1 MKLRILNNSIRLRL
15 SKSEVQNLM
24 EKPSIEAKT
33 NFPSGENLKYRL
45 KKGNSEEV
53 SFSNNELVI
62 RLDTQE
68 TEAWC
73 RSEKVGIRKSFAI
86 KTGPL
91 IVLIEKD
98 FQCLVGDEKIDQSDQ
113 FAHPSSRKQ

>member
-1 MKLRILNNSIRLRL
+1 MKLRILNNSVRLRL
-15 SKSEVQNLM
+15 SKSEVQNLIQ
-24 EKPSIEAKT
+24 KPSIEAKT
-33 NFPSGENLKYRL
+33 NFPSGESLRYRL
-45 KKGNSEEV
+45 EKGDSEEV
-53 SFSNNELVI
+53 SFSNNELVVRI
-62 RLDTQE
+62 DTHE

-73 RSEKVGIRKSFAI
+73 KSEKVGIRKSFES

-113 FAHPSSRKQ
+113 FAHPAPIK